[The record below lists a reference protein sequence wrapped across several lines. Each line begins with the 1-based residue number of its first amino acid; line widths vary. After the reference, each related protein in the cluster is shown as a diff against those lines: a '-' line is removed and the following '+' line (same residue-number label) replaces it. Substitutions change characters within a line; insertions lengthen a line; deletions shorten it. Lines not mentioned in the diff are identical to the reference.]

1 MKDYTDFIDI
11 TLSDLSGDPS
21 MSEDL
26 EKFKQKRKA
35 QMRDRETSLRKRG
48 LSDSKVIR
56 DLIISENVDCRHDFI
71 KEQRK
76 ALEDRIEKR
85 LFRLKI
91 LLSISYY
98 IFVGILFLLDTFYNH
113 DFEHSWIIIA
123 GGIVLYADFLLVMP
137 EHLHYRGRRRLSLST
152 DVSIA
157 VLITAFFLWLIMDI
171 VFKMHNSELIITST
185 LLVLTIFDSFVPLL
199 AHEKYGIWHTIA
211 TPPGIGT
218 WLYLTLG
225 LMHVIHW
232 QTGWMLI
239 VAGIAVSI
247 IIFVIHYNR
256 SNRLMERAEALRL
269 EKLDNTEVHING

>member
-91 LLSISYY
+91 LLSVSYY

-113 DFEHSWIIIA
+113 DFKHSWIIIA

-137 EHLHYRGRRRLSLST
+137 EHLHYRGRRRFSLST
-152 DVSIA
+152 AVSVA

-247 IIFVIHYNR
+247 IIFVVHYNR